1 MAGYLYNSFVV
12 LSLGIRENGNE
23 SKKWFANKEK
33 SFKISLEGSGSKVN
47 CYIVEIS
54 TNKKNCV
61 KIERLGLLDSNKDN
75 RQRAINKL
83 ITKKKSQTAPQHTGS
98 IQGRD

>member
-33 SFKISLEGSGSKVN
+33 SFKISLEGSGSKVK
-47 CYIVEIS
+47 CYIEIS

-61 KIERLGLLDSNKDN
+61 MIERLGLLDSNKDN
-75 RQRAINKL
+75 RQRAIHKL
-83 ITKKKSQTAPQHTGS
+83 ITKKKKSQAAPQHTGS